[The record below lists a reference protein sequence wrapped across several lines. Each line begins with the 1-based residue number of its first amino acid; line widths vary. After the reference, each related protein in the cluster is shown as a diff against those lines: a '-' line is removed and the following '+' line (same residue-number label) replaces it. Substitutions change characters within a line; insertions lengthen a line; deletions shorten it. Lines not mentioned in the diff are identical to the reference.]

1 MGFRNV
7 VSVDVPIVP
16 VLGLVDGIEDGQ
28 SLRANEAVVRVDD
41 GHDVAVAAVLLDP
54 EEHVA
59 ERAQVLQVVHDAH
72 AVGEAR
78 VGGVEV
84 VEDAEGRLV
93 RRVVVHV
100 DHVEVAVVLPR
111 QRLEEQLVRALRE
124 DLVPR
129 RVHAHR
135 PLLAHA
141 PDAVPRVVV
150 VELLLPQ
157 QRVVGI
163 FRQFRR

>member
-1 MGFRNV
+1 MRFRDIV
-7 VSVDVPIVP
+7 RVDVPVVP
-16 VLGLVDGIEDGQ
+16 VLGLVDRVQHAEG
-28 SLRANEAVVRVDD
+28 LRADHAVVGVDH
-41 GHDVAVAAVLLDP
+41 GHDVAVVAVLLDP

-59 ERAQVLQVVHDAH
+59 ERAQVLQVVHDAD

-84 VEDAEGRLV
+84 VEDAEGALV
-93 RRVVVHV
+93 GRVVVHV
-100 DHVEVAVVLPR
+100 DHVEVAVVLPL

-141 PDAVPRVVV
+141 PDPVPRVVV
-150 VELLLPQ
+150 VELLLA
-157 QRVVGI
+157 
-163 FRQFRR
+163 